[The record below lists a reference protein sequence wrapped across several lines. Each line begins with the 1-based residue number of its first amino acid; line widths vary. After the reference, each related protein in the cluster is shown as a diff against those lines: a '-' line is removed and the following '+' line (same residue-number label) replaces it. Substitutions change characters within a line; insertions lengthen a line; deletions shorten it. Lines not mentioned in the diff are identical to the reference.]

1 MNLTDQNSTYVNSAL
16 AAVNPAMSLHSLG
29 IDEATWDTLTP
40 EGRKELLQ
48 KTADGYQTQ
57 KALLSGYKD
66 YVSSLNSLQVEKAGV
81 PGSSIHSRSGAEEER
96 CFLYGY

>member
-1 MNLTDQNSTYVNSAL
+1 MGYPDARR
-16 AAVNPAMSLHSLG
+16 A
-29 IDEATWDTLTP
+29 
-40 EGRKELLQ
+40 KELLQ

-81 PGSSIHSRSGAEEER
+81 QAAVSTAEAELKKSGVSYTDIEKAKSRRQQASVR
-96 CFLYGY
+96 LLHRSLPDRVH